1 MSYIDQLKSSAEN
14 AGNIVCM
21 GLDPVLSVLP
31 ESSAPVRERI
41 SGYFS
46 EIFRRMRLEGV
57 VPAAFK
63 PNIGYYAS
71 LDSPRDEDFSGS
83 LALADTFD
91 LLETFFPGV
100 PVILDSKR
108 GDIAK
113 SSENYAEEAFGK
125 WRADAVTV
133 SPYMGSDS
141 VLPFAREG
149 KGVYILN
156 RTSNPGAADIQN
168 MLTLDAVDEKEL
180 YPFYISVAHRIAH
193 WASDHPGIGA
203 VVGATS
209 MKELGEIAEYYAD
222 FGIEYDPDEIIVT
235 TGASE
240 AVLFSFITCFDPG
253 DELITTEPTYANYL
267 SFAAA
272 AGVKVVPITTSIDDG
287 FALPPAERFEE
298 LITERTRGIL
308 ICNPNNPSG
317 SLYSREEMKML
328 GDIVRRHGLFLFADE
343 VYREFVYDG
352 MEFFSA
358 GHLEGVDDN
367 VVIFD
372 SMSKRFSECGIRT
385 GAVITRNRAV
395 TEGFL
400 KLAQARLS
408 PPLVGQIIAEASF
421 SAGHAYLDPIAKE
434 YQHRRDVLIEGL
446 QNIPGI
452 RVARPQGAFYVI
464 ASLPVENAED
474 FCAWCLSDFSDNGE
488 TVMMA
493 PASGFYITPGLGPSE
508 VRIAYVLNSDDL
520 RRATDIIGKAL
531 DQYNSR

>member
-1 MSYIDQLKSSAEN
+1 MTLNNSRQLDHNSHIMTRGISDR
-14 AGNIVCM
+14 IRHI
-21 GLDPVLSVLP
+21 PLSPIRKLTPLADEARSRGITVYHL
-31 ESSAPVRERI
+31 
-41 SGYFS
+41 
-46 EIFRRMRLEGV
+46 
-57 VPAAFK
+57 
-63 PNIGYYAS
+63 NIGQ
-71 LDSPRDEDFSGS
+71 P
-83 LALADTFD
+83 
-91 LLETFFPGV
+91 
-100 PVILDSKR
+100 
-108 GDIAK
+108 
-113 SSENYAEEAFGK
+113 
-125 WRADAVTV
+125 
-133 SPYMGSDS
+133 
-141 VLPFAREG
+141 
-149 KGVYILN
+149 
-156 RTSNPGAADIQN
+156 DIQTPEQGLAAMRN
-168 MLTLDAVDEKEL
+168 IDRKVLEYSPSQGFLSLRRK
-180 YPFYISVAHRIAH
+180 
-193 WASDHPGIGA
+193 
-203 VVGATS
+203 
-209 MKELGEIAEYYAD
+209 IAEYYAD

-328 GDIVRRHGLFLFADE
+328 GDIVRRHGIFLFADE

-508 VRIAYVLNSDDL
+508 VRIAYVLNTGDL
-520 RRATDIIGKAL
+520 RRATDLLAKAL
-531 DQYNSR
+531 RQYTD